1 MKSFFIKLGT
11 YFIHYLSEYNS
22 YYAVYTGA
30 YYHVLIYTHKSS
42 VKVTSSFKMSSVP
55 TAVIQV

>member
-1 MKSFFIKLGT
+1 MHNEIIFHISFIISQNITPTTLFIQVHT
-11 YFIHYLSEYNS
+11 TMYS
-22 YYAVYTGA
+22 YT
-30 YYHVLIYTHKSS
+30 LDKSS